1 MAKEYAIYPFDY
13 LCITQRYDQ
22 GNHIPHWKGSKNYS
36 DKPWDEACKD
46 GGRSYFIPQNDYKVV
61 QVLGLGTT
69 SVTNSVRLKSV
80 NKLTMPCG
88 KTDYLELTLTHMM
101 EEDLR
106 KVKVGQVLKKNSK
119 VLREGMDGRA
129 TGNHFHITANIGKY
143 YGLLENSNGAWCFT
157 YQKSLLPQE
166 AFYINPKF
174 THIRSTNGIKFK
186 EVPKE
191 ENKIITKVVLP
202 NALNM
207 RDKASL
213 SGKVLMVL
221 KKGAKVTYIKDSGTS
236 NGYTWCQIKY
246 SGKTGYAAKKYLK

>member
-1 MAKEYAIYPFDY
+1 MAKDYAIYPFDY

-46 GGRSYFIPQNDYKVV
+46 GGRSYFIPQNDYKIV
-61 QVLGLGTT
+61 QILGLGTT
-69 SVTNSVRLKSV
+69 AVTNSVRLVSV

-88 KTDYLELTLTHMM
+88 RTDYLELTLTHMN
-101 EEDLR
+101 EDNLK
-106 KVKVGQVLKKNSK
+106 KVKAGQILKKGSK
-119 VLREGMDGRA
+119 ILMEGTDGRA

-174 THIRSTNGIKFK
+174 TNIISTNGIKFK

-191 ENKIITKVVLP
+191 QTITKRVIVT
-202 NALNM
+202 NGLNM
-207 RDKASL
+207 RDKPSI
-213 SGKVLMVL
+213 SGKVIMTI
-221 KKGAKVTYIKDSGTS
+221 KHNEKVIYLGDSGKHDS
-236 NGYTWCQIKY
+236 YDWCKIKY
-246 SGKTGYAAKKYLK
+246 AGKTGYVAKKFLK